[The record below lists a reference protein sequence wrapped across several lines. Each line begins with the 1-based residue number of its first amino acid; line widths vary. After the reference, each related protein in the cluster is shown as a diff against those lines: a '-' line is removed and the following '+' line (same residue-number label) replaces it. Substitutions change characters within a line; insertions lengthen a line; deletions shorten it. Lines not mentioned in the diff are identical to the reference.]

1 MFRRSTHPST
11 GSTTPASTIDLEA
24 PPDPLRGEPDPD
36 PVVEAAAERLREQL
50 SSLTALDQWGR
61 PVPWRQVARIAL
73 GPLATQRVRDAM
85 TADALEEAVV
95 VDVPHSVSP
104 DDETREA
111 EWRSF
116 FRAIDETDRLLRDQP

>member
-1 MFRRSTHPST
+1 MFHRSAHAHESAEHPVD
-11 GSTTPASTIDLEA
+11 PVPHD
-24 PPDPLRGEPDPD
+24 DPLRQEPDPD

-50 SSLTALDQWGR
+50 STLTALDQWGR
-61 PVPWRQVARIAL
+61 PVAWRHVARIAL

-104 DDETREA
+104 DNETRES
-111 EWRSF
+111 EWHRF
-116 FRAIDETDRLLRDQP
+116 FQAIDTSDRLLGDQP